1 MEQSWTNFIAL
12 HPELGVEDTKPCHS
26 MRILQKMTLRF
37 RTKVPVVRAPLRN
50 RLTSDRGH
58 GRMMAS

>member
-1 MEQSWTNFIAL
+1 MPLDE
-12 HPELGVEDTKPCHS
+12 
-26 MRILQKMTLRF
+26 ILLKMTLRF